1 MRALAQLA
9 ASVDDRIVGGVLCSK
24 SGLLYPDF
32 GVLRRSAG
40 MLTVAGLNSGS
51 VNYELSIYEE
61 ASVKRS
67 LPSFNIHRSPFRRV
81 TVLVALVGLVAISAV
96 SCGPKAFVRGE
107 YDEVEKENNLND
119 LWSETDMQKVVA
131 DLVASMVGHHEISN
145 AKRPPI
151 VMVTKLQNKT
161 SEVIDTQSIMD
172 MVRVE
177 LSRGGRV
184 SFVDKEAREDV
195 AAEYEY
201 QNSGMMS
208 EETKK
213 GKGGQIGADYIVNG
227 RLDSIVQEAGK
238 DKTVY
243 YKVTLNLTNLKTN
256 VIVWTDY
263 KQIRKK
269 YRKQSVGL

>member
-1 MRALAQLA
+1 MLALAL
-9 ASVDDRIVGGVLCSK
+9 SGCGSK
-24 SGLLYPDF
+24 
-32 GVLRRSAG
+32 
-40 MLTVAGLNSGS
+40 
-51 VNYELSIYEE
+51 E
-61 ASVKRS
+61 
-67 LPSFNIHRSPFRRV
+67 
-81 TVLVALVGLVAISAV
+81 
-96 SCGPKAFVRGE
+96 FVRGE
-107 YDEVEKENNLND
+107 YDEPEKENNLND

-131 DLVASMVGHHEISN
+131 DLVQSMVNHHEIAN

-161 SEVIDTQSIMD
+161 SEHIDTQSIMD

-201 QNSGMMS
+201 QGSNMS

-213 GKGGQIGADYIVNG
+213 SKGGQTGADYIVNG
-227 RLDSIVQEAGK
+227 RLDSIVQQAGK

-243 YKVTLNLTNLKTN
+243 YKVTLNMTNLKTN

>member
-1 MRALAQLA
+1 MN
-9 ASVDDRIVGGVLCSK
+9 K
-24 SGLLYPDF
+24 SLLSLLF
-32 GVLRRSAG
+32 AG
-40 MLTVAGLNSGS
+40 IL
-51 VNYELSIYEE
+51 
-61 ASVKRS
+61 
-67 LPSFNIHRSPFRRV
+67 
-81 TVLVALVGLVAISAV
+81 VLVSA
-96 SCGPKAFVRGE
+96 CGPKAFVKGE
-107 YDEVEKENNLND
+107 YDDVEAENNLND

-131 DLVASMVGHHEISN
+131 DLVGSMTQHHAIST
-145 AKRPPI
+145 ARKPPI

-161 SEVIDTQSIMD
+161 SEHIDTQSIMD

-195 AAEYEY
+195 ADEYDY
-201 QNSGMMS
+201 QNSGMVS

-213 GKGGQIGADYIVNG
+213 GPGGQTGADFIING
-227 RLDSIVQEAGK
+227 RLDSIVQQVGK
-238 DKTVY
+238 DKSVY

-269 YRKQSVGL
+269 FRKRSVGL